1 MDDIHNIMQ
10 ILVTGATGFV
20 GGALVPALLD
30 RGYAVR
36 ALSRDRSKAIER
48 LDSRVD
54 VVEGDIF
61 EPDSLEGVF
70 EDVDLAYYLIHSLH
84 TGEHFEERDRTAAE
98 NFARV
103 ASDAG
108 VERVIYLGGLG
119 ETGEDLSPHLRSR
132 REVEERLAEGDYDL
146 TTFRAG
152 VIVGAGSESFE
163 MVRQLVS
170 RLPIMITP
178 KWVRTPAQPIAISDV
193 VEYLIEAIE
202 TPETAGE
209 TLEIGGPDVLTYEEM
224 MRRTASILDRRLYIL
239 PVPVLTPR
247 LSVYWIDLVTSIPP
261 SISHPLIEGLRNPVV
276 VMDDRAAE
284 LLDVDHTPF
293 DEAVER
299 AVSTVRAR

>member
-1 MDDIHNIMQ
+1 MQ

-30 RGYAVR
+30 RGFAVR
-36 ALSRDRSKAIER
+36 ALSRNRSKAIEQ
-48 LDSRVD
+48 LDPRVD
-54 VVEGDIF
+54 VVGGDIF
-61 EPDSLEGVF
+61 EPESLEGVF
-70 EDVDLAYYLIHSLH
+70 EDVDLAYYLIHSLE
-84 TGEHFEERDRTAAE
+84 TGDEFEARDRTAAE

-103 ASDAG
+103 ASEAG
-108 VERVIYLGGLG
+108 VDRVIYLGGLG

-132 REVEERLAEGDYDL
+132 REVEERLAEGSYDL

-170 RLPIMITP
+170 RLPVMITP

-193 VEYLIEAIE
+193 VEYLVEAVE
-202 TPETAGE
+202 TPETAGK
-209 TLEIGGPDVLTYEEM
+209 TLEIGGPEVLTYEEM
-224 MRRTASILDRRLYIL
+224 MRRTASILDRRLHIV
-239 PVPVLTPR
+239 PVPVLTPK

-276 VMDDRAAE
+276 VTDHTADE
-284 LLDVDHTPF
+284 LIDVNHTPF

-299 AVSTVRAR
+299 AVATVRAR